1 LRFFHFYH
9 LNDDSMK
16 KPGFLLICLL
26 VILLY
31 LLLEGCT
38 KPEDLLT
45 PTHLTLVPNVVHL
58 QGTIGVTPS
67 GRRQLLITWEYDTL
81 NTNIRSWDITRN
93 ISDTTSENFVPLE
106 IIRKPAGG
114 FPFYSDTIATFQ
126 SANMGT
132 DSLDVYYRVIPNGI
146 INNFVGQPSDVLH
159 MIIRRN

>member
-1 LRFFHFYH
+1 
-9 LNDDSMK
+9 MK
-16 KPGFLLICLL
+16 KTTPIFICLF

-31 LLLEGCT
+31 LFLEGCT

-45 PTHLTLVPNVVHL
+45 PTHFALVPKVLHL
-58 QGTIGVTPS
+58 QGTVGLTPS
-67 GRRQLLITWEYDTL
+67 GKRQLLITWEYDTL

-93 ISDTTSENFVPLE
+93 ISDTTITNFVPLE

-114 FPFYSDTIATFQ
+114 YPFYSDTIAAFQ
-126 SANMGT
+126 NAYMTT
-132 DSLDVYYRVIPNGI
+132 DSLDVYYQVIPNGI

>member
-1 LRFFHFYH
+1 
-9 LNDDSMK
+9 MK
-16 KPGFLLICLL
+16 KPAPTFICLL

-38 KPEDLLT
+38 KAEDLVT
-45 PTHLTLVPNVVHL
+45 PTHLTLVPKVLYL
-58 QGTIGVTPS
+58 QGTIGITPS
-67 GRRQLLITWEYDTL
+67 GKRQLLITWEYDTL

-93 ISDTTSENFVPLE
+93 ISDTSIVNFVPLE
-106 IIRKPAGG
+106 IIRKPASG

-126 SANMGT
+126 SANMAT